1 MLEGDAETPTRMVG
15 AKKVP
20 ILEKE
25 DGSHMPES
33 MDIVRYLEEQN
44 PPAKL
49 TAPDDSVIEEWLG
62 AHSQAIFELSVPR
75 FTRADFP
82 ELATPEARDYY
93 TKRMADA
100 FGDLDALIA
109 ETPERLEALKPAL
122 DALEAR
128 LAERPED
135 TLGMTDIR
143 LLPVLRCL
151 TIVKGLE
158 LGPATAA
165 YVERVAAASKVPN
178 LFDRAI

>member
-62 AHSQAIFELSVPR
+62 AHSQAIFELSVPER
-75 FTRADFP
+75 FA
-82 ELATPEARDYY
+82 Y
-93 TKRMADA
+93 T
-100 FGDLDALIA
+100 I
-109 ETPERLEALKPAL
+109 LK
-122 DALEAR
+122 
-128 LAERPED
+128 
-135 TLGMTDIR
+135 I
-143 LLPVLRCL
+143 L
-151 TIVKGLE
+151 TICVL
-158 LGPATAA
+158 T
-165 YVERVAAASKVPN
+165 
-178 LFDRAI
+178 LFNHRRIEFQLCQ